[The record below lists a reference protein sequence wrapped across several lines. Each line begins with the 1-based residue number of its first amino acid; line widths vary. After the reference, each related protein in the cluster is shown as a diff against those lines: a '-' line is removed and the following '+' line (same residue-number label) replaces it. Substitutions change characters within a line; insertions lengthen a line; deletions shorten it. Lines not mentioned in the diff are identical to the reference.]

1 MKQRGFTL
9 IELLG
14 VIIILSIIM
23 LIAVP
28 NVSSMLERTKRDN
41 YIADARK
48 FVSLVEYELRKGGIN
63 KPSSTELLKISLRY
77 LNTNDIE
84 SDPDNVEYDV
94 NNSFVVVSRQDG
106 YLVYYVNLMSTV
118 NSKNKVK
125 GISLVNVEDLEKDDK
140 YKKIKTYDENSVPK
154 MEDSDI
160 ISKVGISATI
170 ISYN

>member
-48 FVSLVEYELRKGGIN
+48 FVSLVEYELRRGNIN

-84 SDPDNVEYDV
+84 NDPDGIEYDV
-94 NNSFVVVSRQDG
+94 NNSFVVVSRKDG
-106 YLVYYVNLMSTV
+106 YLFYYVNLMTV
-118 NSKNKVK
+118 SNSKGKVK
-125 GISLVNVEDLEKDDK
+125 GISLVNIDELEKDNK
-140 YKKIKTYDENSVPK
+140 YQKIKTYDSTPTIT
-154 MEDSDI
+154 DSDI
-160 ISKVGISATI
+160 ISKVGVNGTI
-170 ISYN
+170 ISHD